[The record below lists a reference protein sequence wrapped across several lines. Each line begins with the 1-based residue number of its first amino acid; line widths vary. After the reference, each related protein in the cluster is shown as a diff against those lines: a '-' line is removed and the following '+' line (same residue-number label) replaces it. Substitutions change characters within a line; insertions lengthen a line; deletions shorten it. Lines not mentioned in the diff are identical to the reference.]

1 MCAARWLIRPASESV
16 CLSWDDGRGVRRAL
30 SPPNDAPCCVLSAAS
45 QWQTCL
51 LVVVLSVC
59 CLLADWPIQRQ
70 CLFVLRGFVVTG
82 RRVSACV
89 RACACVRRVSPM
101 RSVPAAFNVGCIFGR
116 HGCASMSSL
125 RSIWTLRPS
134 LGWHAVHHVER
145 RYCVSLVHTLHD
157 MPCGCC
163 RDHLALRWFGGVA
176 LLSCVVVRR
185 ARAPARRGG
194 GPTHGASGPCYTAKK
209 GVRPAPRPTRALP
222 STGMPAVQTAPPA
235 RAEAMPSRSNAVAW
249 RVGGARRRGSTQL

>member
-1 MCAARWLIRPASESV
+1 MAAMPAHRRAVDVRCSLVDPTSVRV
-16 CLSWDDGRGVRRAL
+16 CLFIVGRRPPGVRRAL
-30 SPPNDAPCCVLSAAS
+30 SPPNEAPCCVLSAAS

-101 RSVPAAFNVGCIFGR
+101 RSVPAAFNVGCIFDR
-116 HGCASMSSL
+116 HGCASLSSL

-145 RYCVSLVHTLHD
+145 RYCVSL
-157 MPCGCC
+157 G
-163 RDHLALRWFGGVA
+163 
-176 LLSCVVVRR
+176 
-185 ARAPARRGG
+185 
-194 GPTHGASGPCYTAKK
+194 
-209 GVRPAPRPTRALP
+209 
-222 STGMPAVQTAPPA
+222 
-235 RAEAMPSRSNAVAW
+235 
-249 RVGGARRRGSTQL
+249 